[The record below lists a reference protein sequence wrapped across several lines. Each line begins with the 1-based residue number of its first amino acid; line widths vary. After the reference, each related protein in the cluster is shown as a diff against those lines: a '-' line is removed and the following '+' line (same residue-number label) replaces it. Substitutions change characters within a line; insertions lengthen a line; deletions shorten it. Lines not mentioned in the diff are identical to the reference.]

1 MANRGMPSMLAL
13 LGLLA
18 VAGYQNRDKI
28 GAALNNL
35 GGSLGGGQ
43 GGAAPGTIPGAA
55 PSGGLGGLL
64 GGGGLGQV
72 LSGLGAGGLT
82 GGLGD
87 LMNSFRDAGHGNVAD
102 SWVKPGVPTQGLTPD
117 QVAQAVGEDNLARLA
132 QQTGLSRDELLKRL
146 ASAIPQTVDKLTPN
160 GQMPTEEQARQ
171 TLGIPA

>member
-35 GGSLGGGQ
+35 GGGSAAGGTGQ
-43 GGAAPGTIPGAA
+43 
-55 PSGGLGGLL
+55 GGLGGML
-64 GGGGLGQV
+64 GGSGGGLGQI

-87 LMNSFRDAGHGNVAD
+87 LMNSFKNAGHAEVAD
-102 SWVKPGVPTQGLTPD
+102 SWVRPGVPTQGLTPE
-117 QVAQAVGEDNLARLA
+117 QVQQAIGDENLTQLA

-146 ASAIPQTVDKLTPN
+146 ATAIPETVDKLTPN
-160 GQMPTEEQARQ
+160 GEMPTEEQARQ
-171 TLGIPA
+171 NLGLPTV